1 MNSTP
6 RLQHLV
12 LLGAGAAH
20 LEVLHGLAQSRSAA
34 LNLTVVAPS
43 PRPLHAAM
51 VPGLVAGHCP
61 HDACVIGLE
70 PLLARCGA
78 RYHPTR
84 AVSIDA
90 DNKTV
95 LLASGETLTCD
106 WLSVNTGSAMDRG
119 PIEAR
124 MPGAREHALSLYPL
138 EAFGRLW
145 PQVAALGNSKAV
157 HLAVVGEGTAALE
170 LAMAAAHALSD
181 PSCPPG
187 SRVTLVA
194 GVQAPGAGFP
204 PGMQRRVLK
213 SLRRLNIT
221 VLPDACVDVGPG
233 EVILARGARLVCDA
247 PLLAV
252 DGQAPGWLA
261 PSGLALDEHGF
272 VAVNAFQQS
281 TSHPHVFAA
290 GTVARRVD
298 SPQRPGGMRAGT
310 HTVGAGA
317 ALLAN
322 LRAALSARPL
332 KPWLVPSRPVNLL
345 ACGGRHV
352 VGAWGDLSFE
362 GGWVW
367 HLKDRI
373 DRRMMA
379 RCTG

>member
-12 LLGAGAAH
+12 LLGAGRAH

-34 LNLTVVAPS
+34 LKLSVVAPQ
-43 PRPLHAAM
+43 PRQLFPAR
-51 VPGLVAGHCP
+51 VPGLVAGHFA
-61 HDACVIGLE
+61 HDDCVIALE

-90 DNKTV
+90 DQKTV
-95 LLASGETLTCD
+95 LLASGETLNFD
-106 WLSVNTGSAMDRG
+106 WLSVNTGSAMERAQM
-119 PIEAR
+119 ETR
-124 MPGAREHALSLYPL
+124 MPGAREHALSLHPP
-138 EAFGRLW
+138 EAFARLW
-145 PQVAALGNSKAV
+145 PQVAALADRRAI
-157 HLAVVGEGTAALE
+157 HLAVVGTGTAALE
-170 LAMAAAHALSD
+170 LAMAAAHALSG

-194 GVQAPGAGFP
+194 DVQAPGAGFP

-213 SLRRLNIT
+213 ALRRLNIT
-221 VLPDACVDVGPG
+221 VLPDACVGVGPG
-233 EVILARGARLVCDA
+233 EVLLANGARLVCDA
-247 PLLAV
+247 PLLAL
-252 DGQAPGWLA
+252 DGQGPGWLA
-261 PSGLALDEHGF
+261 PSGLDLDEDGF

-281 TSHPHVFAA
+281 TSHPQVFAA
-290 GTVARRVD
+290 GTVARRAD
-298 SPQRPGGMRAGT
+298 SPQPRDGT
-310 HTVGAGA
+310 HAQRTGA

-322 LRAALSARPL
+322 LRAALSGQPL
-332 KPWLVPSRPVNLL
+332 KPWQPPARPLNLL
-345 ACGGRHV
+345 ACGGHHA

-373 DRRMMA
+373 DHRLMA